1 VALRFWRFSIADRLE
16 VWNPGSLPGTLE
28 LDDLRHDHASVPN
41 NPLIAEPL
49 YLARYIER
57 AGSGT
62 QTMIELCK
70 KAGLPEPSFEQRSGF
85 FVTTLWRD
93 WLTDRAL
100 AGLNLNER
108 QRKAVAQVKM
118 QGQITNADYRKIA
131 GAIRKTAAR
140 DLDELVS
147 KRVLRKVEITGR
159 GTHYVLAGKRDIN
172 GTNGTSGRSPSK
184 GAKAL

>member
-1 VALRFWRFSIADRLE
+1 VQDEFVALRFWRFSIADRLE

-49 YLARYIER
+49 YLARYI
-57 AGSGT
+57 
-62 QTMIELCK
+62 
-70 KAGLPEPSFEQRSGF
+70 
-85 FVTTLWRD
+85 
-93 WLTDRAL
+93 
-100 AGLNLNER
+100 
-108 QRKAVAQVKM
+108 
-118 QGQITNADYRKIA
+118 
-131 GAIRKTAAR
+131 
-140 DLDELVS
+140 
-147 KRVLRKVEITGR
+147 TGR